1 MVNTK
6 DAILDS
12 AVRIFAQ
19 KGFEL
24 ASVDD
29 IAKQAGLA
37 KGTLY
42 YHFESKDDLLY
53 ALIERGI
60 DKFTDILKSD
70 LEAGTTPRN
79 KLEIAIETQLAFF
92 YEYED
97 FCRVLLT
104 EIWRFE
110 IKWKKHI
117 EQIQEKYLI
126 LIKNI
131 IEEGIISGDFSKDL
145 NVESATTAVFSLI
158 SFASLDWAIFH
169 PKKSQTEMLSTIKTI
184 FFNGLANN
192 N

>member
-1 MVNTK
+1 MISTK
-6 DAILDS
+6 DSILDS
-12 AVRIFAQ
+12 AVKIFAQ

-42 YHFESKDDLLY
+42 YHFESKDELLF

-60 DKFTDILKSD
+60 DKFTGILRSNLD
-70 LEAGTTPRN
+70 AGTTPRH

-97 FCRVLLT
+97 FCRILLT
-104 EIWRFE
+104 EVWRFE

-131 IEEGIISGDFSKDL
+131 IEEGMLSGDFNNELD
-145 NVESATTAVFSLI
+145 VESATTAVFSLI

-169 PKKSQTEMLSTIKTI
+169 PKKSQAEMLATIKI
-184 FFNGLANN
+184 LFFNGLVNKK
-192 N
+192 